1 MTDLERIAELQEL
14 IAKQTKGALEV
25 SNLMQSKDERIA
37 ELERENKTLR
47 GWLDIGGPFE
57 KNKSVGLW

>member
-1 MTDLERIAELQEL
+1 MTDLERIAELEAQ
-14 IAKQTKGALEV
+14 IARQAAGSMEV
-25 SNLMQSKDERIA
+25 ERLMQEQDKKIA